1 MYVREK
7 DTCLCLSEWRKGSCT
22 SDYCILV
29 NAKEIHLLTSLLLAA
44 FSYFKARDLCENL
57 GGEMS
62 LETQPYIQHIIGDA
76 EKNCSLNRFWMPILL
91 ESYSIDKKYS
101 WINDQKS
108 SNRNHIAIEKIGN
121 WSVTQPNGLG
131 LQKCVEKRLIDGK
144 YLLLDINCKKK
155 YCSVCNMPA
164 AQTYYLRGHYD
175 NNNDEDIDQHYYL
188 SLELNGDREKLS
200 FEGKH
205 SAKIIWYPLKKITVL
220 AIKKENALQIVE
232 TYDQNPFG
240 KLTGSKTM
248 WSFTNV
254 RSAKLIFPY

>member
-1 MYVREK
+1 M
-7 DTCLCLSEWRKGSCT
+7 
-22 SDYCILV
+22 
-29 NAKEIHLLTSLLLAA
+29 LTSLLLAA

-62 LETQPYIQHIIGDA
+62 LETQPDVQHVIGDA
-76 EKNCSLNRFWMPILL
+76 ERNCSLNRFWMPILL

-131 LQKCVEKRLIDGK
+131 LQKCVEKRLIDGR

-240 KLTGSKTM
+240 KLTGSETM

-254 RSAKLIFPY
+254 RSAKLIFP